1 MYYFVKGEGCD
12 HEGYSGSFEWVIKGE
27 SKEVVISEVKAEFET
42 VEILELREISVEERI
57 EREEIELLEDV
68 KREYL
73 MRNYGDLSVREYC
86 AFEKRMQTD
95 KEMYYDA
102 LVENGKVL
110 RFKRRL
116 LRYIDKKTMTLDRF
130 DKALT
135 ALCNAKTEEEFNSIL
150 AKAREGN

>member
-1 MYYFVKGEGCD
+1 MYYFAKWNCRDQEG
-12 HEGYSGSFEWVIKGE
+12 HSEPFECVIKGE
-27 SKEVVISEVKAEFET
+27 SKEVAVSEIKAEFGT

-57 EREEIELLEDV
+57 KREETELLRDV

-73 MRNYGDLSVREYC
+73 MRNYGDLSIREYC

-95 KEMYYDA
+95 KEMYYDV
-102 LVENGKVL
+102 LVEYGRVL
-110 RFKRRL
+110 RLKRRL

-130 DKALT
+130 DKALA

-150 AKAREGN
+150 EKARKGD